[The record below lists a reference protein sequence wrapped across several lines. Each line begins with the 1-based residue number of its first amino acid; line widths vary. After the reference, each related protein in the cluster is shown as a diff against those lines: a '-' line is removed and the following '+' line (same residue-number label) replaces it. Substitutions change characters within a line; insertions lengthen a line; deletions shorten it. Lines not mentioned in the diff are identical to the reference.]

1 MAPATA
7 VETIPAHAS
16 QASTHYPLTFP
27 LLTMP
32 QGDDRPS
39 SQPSLDAAI
48 NKLPT
53 SLIAAPRP
61 PPAIPRPASVTPTSG
76 PSAPAP
82 PPAGAAPP
90 LSASQQDALD
100 SVFAFHG
107 AAEFTPVSLVAQTPA
122 LATTSKAL
130 TPMSTGEITMR
141 VDALPASQPMDDP
154 LRFTNLISQ
163 LALPDPVSM
172 ALAPR
177 APSPAASAHSFAH
190 SASSPAIDLS
200 DANWHTRPDRP
211 LTANDY
217 SLAISA
223 IKSGTA
229 LSMTDFLAGPPA
241 IDAPS
246 TPSQWDV
253 TPRPA
258 SFLQKLD
265 TLAASFPRSAEDML
279 VTALSLNGESLTD
292 VSTWLE
298 KESSR
303 KADILALR
311 DAFPDADTDILL
323 EALSKHGKSF
333 TSSYWFLAGKFAS
346 SWGHASVAPRGTVGI
361 MDLDSDSDN
370 EFVSATQSHY
380 PVEDKWWDTFAQTR
394 SFKIKDLP
402 AASQWSPVCRVA
414 MARQP
419 LTPRVLGLIRDLG
432 LLLKAPRD
440 FQRGVGSLS
449 SFPSYRRVSDYAA
462 SHSLESH
469 NIVACL
475 TLLLSEGLLAAG
487 ASAWLAEKLMQDPPS
502 YSSVSPMFSSF
513 SGKYGAIRSA
523 RNSHL
528 RKWRRDE
535 ALAASADRASSV
547 SGSGGVQR
555 PSSTAGL
562 SRTESRYNAPAPYQG
577 VVRVNRPGEPLALAA
592 PRSTKASSALAQ
604 EAEHQDMQSLLQST
618 LDNFSLVHPAPAD
631 PPPAAGPK
639 PHIKSAAASASA
651 RVLRNAKKKAASDA
665 SSAIAAAK
673 EADMVYRKAQK
684 KAAATVSAAKTVGKP
699 RGKKSAAPGSVSKP
713 IVIDDSPQA

>member
-1 MAPATA
+1 M
-7 VETIPAHAS
+7 E
-16 QASTHYPLTFP
+16 
-27 LLTMP
+27 
-32 QGDDRPS
+32 
-39 SQPSLDAAI
+39 
-48 NKLPT
+48 LPT
-53 SLIAAPRP
+53 SLIATPRP
-61 PPAIPRPASVTPTSG
+61 LPAIPRPASVAPSPG
-76 PSAPAP
+76 PAAPAP
-82 PPAGAAPP
+82 PPAAIAPL

-100 SVFAFHG
+100 SVFAFQG
-107 AAEFTPVSLVAQTPA
+107 AAAFTPVSLVAQTPA
-122 LATTSKAL
+122 LAVTSKTL
-130 TPMSTGEITMR
+130 TPMSTSEIATR

-154 LRFTNLISQ
+154 LRFTNLVTQ
-163 LALPDPVSM
+163 LALPDPVAL

-190 SASSPAIDLS
+190 SASSPVIDLS
-200 DANWHTRPDRP
+200 DANWHRRPDRP
-211 LTANDY
+211 LTVADY
-217 SLAISA
+217 SLAVSA
-223 IKSGTA
+223 IKSGSA
-229 LSMTDFLAGPPA
+229 LSMADFLAGPPA
-241 IDAPS
+241 VDALAAS
-246 TPSQWDV
+246 TPPLWDV

-265 TLAASFPRSAEDML
+265 ALAASFPRSAEDML

-292 VSTWLE
+292 ASVWLE

-303 KADILALR
+303 KADVLALR
-311 DAFPDADTDILL
+311 DAFPEADTEILL
-323 EALSKHGKSF
+323 EALSKHSKSF

-361 MDLDSDSDN
+361 MDLDSDSDD

-414 MARQP
+414 MARTP
-419 LTPRVLGLIRDLG
+419 LTPRVLGLVRDLG

-449 SFPSYRRVSDYAA
+449 SFPSYRRISDYAA

-513 SGKYGAIRSA
+513 SGKYGAVRSA

-535 ALAASADRASSV
+535 ALAASADQVSPV

-562 SRTESRYNAPAPYQG
+562 SRTESRFNSSAPYQG
-577 VVRVNRPGEPLALAA
+577 IVHVNRPGEPLALAA

-604 EAEHQDMQSLLQST
+604 EAEHQDMQSMLQST
-618 LDNFSLVHPAPAD
+618 LDGFASKIPEPDAPPAD
-631 PPPAAGPK
+631 KPPLHSTAATV
-639 PHIKSAAASASA
+639 HA
-651 RVLRNAKKKAASDA
+651 RVLRNAKKKADSEA
-665 SSAIAAAK
+665 SSAVAVAK
-673 EADMVYRKAQK
+673 EADALAKSTKRHAKTK
-684 KAAATVSAAKTVGKP
+684 LAAAKNVGKTK
-699 RGKKSAAPGSVSKP
+699 GKRSDAAGSSSKP

>member
-1 MAPATA
+1 M
-7 VETIPAHAS
+7 
-16 QASTHYPLTFP
+16 TFS
-27 LLTMP
+27 LLTLP
-32 QGDDRPS
+32 QSDDRPS

-48 NKLPT
+48 NELPT

-61 PPAIPRPASVTPTSG
+61 LPTIPRPASVTPASG
-76 PSAPAP
+76 PPGPAP

-107 AAEFTPVSLVAQTPA
+107 AADFTLVSLVAQTPA
-122 LATTSKAL
+122 LATTLKAL
-130 TPMSTGEITMR
+130 TPMSTGEIATR
-141 VDALPASQPMDDP
+141 VDALPASQPLDDP

-163 LALPDPVSM
+163 LALPDPVTL
-172 ALAPR
+172 ALAPQ

-190 SASSPAIDLS
+190 SASSPVIDLS
-200 DANWHTRPDRP
+200 DANWHQRPDRP
-211 LTANDY
+211 LTADDY

-229 LSMTDFLAGPPA
+229 LSMADFLAGPPA

-246 TPSQWDV
+246 TPSLWDV

-265 TLAASFPRSAEDML
+265 ALAASFPRSAEDML

-292 VSTWLE
+292 ASIWLE

-311 DAFPDADTDILL
+311 DAFPEADTEILL

-361 MDLDSDSDN
+361 MDLDSDSDD
-370 EFVSATQSHY
+370 EFVSATQSHF

-394 SFKIKDLP
+394 LFKIRDLP

-449 SFPSYRRVSDYAA
+449 PFPSYRRISDYAA
-462 SHSLESH
+462 SHPSESH

-513 SGKYGAIRSA
+513 SGKYGAVRSA

-535 ALAASADRASSV
+535 ALAASADKASSV

-562 SRTESRYNAPAPYQG
+562 SRTESRYNASAPYKG

-592 PRSTKASSALAQ
+592 PRSTRASTALAQ
-604 EAEHQDMQSLLQST
+604 EAEHQDMQSMLQST
-618 LDNFSLVHPAPAD
+618 LDHFTSEIPEPEAAPPVVKPPLHSTAAVVHARALRTAKRKAD
-631 PPPAAGPK
+631 
-639 PHIKSAAASASA
+639 SE
-651 RVLRNAKKKAASDA
+651 A
-665 SSAIAAAK
+665 SSAVAAAK
-673 EADMVYRKAQK
+673 EADALAKSTRLRAKTKV
-684 KAAATVSAAKTVGKP
+684 TAAKNVGKTK
-699 RGKKSAAPGSVSKP
+699 GKKPAVPGSSSAP